1 MIIYDIIVLLALQEL
16 RIQICKF
23 AGKWSDFKNV
33 YSCFFRTFISGKEMF
48 FSVRNIFYRYISY
61 VSF

>member
-16 RIQICKF
+16 WIQICKF

-48 FSVRNIFYRYISY
+48 FFCQEHLL
-61 VSF
+61 